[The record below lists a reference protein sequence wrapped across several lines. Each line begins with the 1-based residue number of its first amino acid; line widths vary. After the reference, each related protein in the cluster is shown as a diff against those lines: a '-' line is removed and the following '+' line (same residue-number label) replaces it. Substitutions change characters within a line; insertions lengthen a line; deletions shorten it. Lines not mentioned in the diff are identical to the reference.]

1 MKKILIRDMREG
13 DIPHVVQIERL
24 SFPTPWSETS
34 FLNEIYKLRSLAR
47 VAIFDEVIAGYLC
60 AEQVLDEGHI
70 LNLAVH
76 PDFRGMGVAKVL
88 VKQVMEEMRQ
98 NGCRVLYLEVRS
110 SNAIAKRLYERFG
123 FRVIG
128 TRKRYY
134 VTPEEDAIIMAGE
147 IPCPPADQF

>member
-1 MKKILIRDMREG
+1 MREG

>member
-1 MKKILIRDMREG
+1 VKKILIRDMREG

>member
-1 MKKILIRDMREG
+1 MREG

-98 NGCRVLYLEVRS
+98 KGCRVLYLEVRS